1 MGNKDIFDEEDR
13 NLITAE
19 YDSLVNNLVR
29 CNKPGDRELID
40 KAFRVANEAHWNM
53 RRKSGEPYIIH
64 PIAVAKIVNQE
75 IGLGAKSIATA
86 LLHDV
91 VEDTDYT
98 LEDVERNFGPKIAS
112 LIDGLTK
119 ISGTY
124 NKDQSTSLQA
134 ENFRKMLLTIS
145 DDLRVILIKIAD
157 RLHNMRTLDS
167 MPEHKK
173 MKVAGETIYMYAPL
187 ANRLGLYAIKTE
199 LEDLSFKYRH
209 PKIYEEIS
217 MKLKHGEKKY
227 VALINKFALPIIE
240 KLNEAGFKFD
250 ISGRPKSIYSIWKKM
265 QSKNVPFEEI
275 YDVLAVRIVFE
286 PVPGI
291 PEKTQCWNIYSIIT
305 DTYTPKPDRLRDWVS
320 RPKPNGYEA
329 LHLTVMG
336 PEGKWVEIQ
345 IRSTRMDEVA
355 EKGYAAHWKY
365 KGDDVHESELDK
377 WIKKIRAMLE
387 NPLEDPVEF
396 LDDFKMNLFSS
407 EIMVFTPK
415 GFLVNLPKGASAL
428 DFAYEIHT
436 EIGNKAIGAKIN
448 YKLMPLNTVL
458 NSGDQVEI
466 ITSDKARPEKEWLTF
481 VLTPRARVAVKNALK
496 AESKDRIQKGMSL
509 LEAKLNELGAAPN
522 SEIIKKIMMA
532 NDVLN
537 KDELYSK
544 IELGIINLDDLK
556 KIIRKNPARNI
567 IKFWDLSFI
576 GSRKDKGETQTG
588 SPEEK
593 SSDAGDESLNGE
605 KDDSETDNQGIDRSV
620 PFLLRENVN
629 DARQSYEI
637 AKCCNP
643 IPGDEVTG
651 YLSHEGSIVIHK
663 PKCPVA
669 IRLMSNEGDRII
681 SVKWTIHKLVA
692 FLARISMSGIDRVGL
707 VNDIS
712 KIISAEL
719 NVNMRN
725 INISVHNGIF
735 EGTIDLYVHHTKDL
749 NNLIMRISDVRGIEN
764 VKRVEEF
771 SDEDI

>member
-1 MGNKDIFDEEDR
+1 MENQLYSGKAIFVKGYKSSCFAFMGNKDIFDEEDK
-13 NLITAE
+13 NQIQAE
-19 YDSLVNNLVR
+19 YDSLMGNLLR
-29 CNKPGDRELID
+29 CNKHGDRELIE
-40 KAFRVANEAHWNM
+40 KAFKVANEAHWNM

-75 IGLGAKSIATA
+75 IGLGAKSIAVS

-91 VEDTDYT
+91 VEDTEYT
-98 LEDVERNFGPKIAS
+98 LEDVERDFGSKITS

-124 NKDQSTSLQA
+124 NKENSSSLQA

-145 DDLRVILIKIAD
+145 DDLRVILIKTAD

-173 MKVAGETIYMYAPL
+173 MKVAGETIFLYAPL

-209 PKIYEEIS
+209 PKIYEEIAS
-217 MKLKHGEKKY
+217 KLKHGEKKY
-227 VALINKFALPIIE
+227 IALINKFSLPIIE
-240 KLNEAGFKFD
+240 KLTEAGFKFD

-265 QSKNVPFEEI
+265 QLKNVPFEEV

-286 PVPGI
+286 AVPGI

-305 DTYTPKPDRLRDWVS
+305 DSYMPKPDRLRDWVS

-345 IRSTRMDEVA
+345 IRSNRMDEIA

-365 KGDDVHESELDK
+365 KGDEAQESELDK
-377 WIKKIRAMLE
+377 WIKKIRLMLE

-415 GFLVNLPKGASAL
+415 GFLINLPKGATAL

-466 ITSDKARPEKEWLTF
+466 ITSHKANPEKEWLSF
-481 VLTPRARVAVKNALK
+481 VRTPRAKTSIKNSLK

-509 LEAKLNELGAAPN
+509 LESRLSELGVAPN
-522 SEIIKKIMMA
+522 SETIKKIMLSH
-532 NDVLN
+532 DVLN

-544 IELGIINLDDLK
+544 IELGIINLDNLK
-556 KIIRKNPARNI
+556 KIIKKNPSKSI
-567 IKFWDLSFI
+567 IKYWDLRLI
-576 GSRKDKGETQTG
+576 GSKKEKPEPDQT
-588 SPEEK
+588 P
-593 SSDAGDESLNGE
+593 
-605 KDDSETDNQGIDRSV
+605 QVIDRNV
-620 PFLLRENVN
+620 PFLLRENVEN
-629 DARQSYEI
+629 SEQSYEI

-651 YLSHEGSIVIHK
+651 YHSPEGSIIIHK

-669 IRLMSNEGDRII
+669 IRLMSSEGDRII
-681 SVKWTIHKLVA
+681 AVKWTIHKLVS

-707 VNDIS
+707 ISDIT
-712 KIISAEL
+712 KIISSEL
-719 NVNMRN
+719 NINIRN

-735 EGTIDLYVHHTKDL
+735 EGTIDLYIHHTKDL
-749 NNLIMRISDVRGIEN
+749 NNLIMKISNIKGIEN
-764 VKRVEEF
+764 VKRVEDF
-771 SDEDI
+771 SDEDIS